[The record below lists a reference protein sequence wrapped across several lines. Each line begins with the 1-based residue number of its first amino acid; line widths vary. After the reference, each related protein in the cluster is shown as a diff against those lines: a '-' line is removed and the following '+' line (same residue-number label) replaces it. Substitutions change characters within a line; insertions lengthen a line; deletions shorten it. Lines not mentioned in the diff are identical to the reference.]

1 MLLGDT
7 VSWAVEASEKQV
19 SMQPNPVTT
28 GGQFKSVASTG
39 ELGNEGLGGHGKMER
54 KSLRRESLML
64 NACFKA
70 SPSPGRDSAGC
81 VASI

>member
-1 MLLGDT
+1 MRMLSRKKRCGVLLGDT

-39 ELGNEGLGGHGKMER
+39 ELGNEGLGGCLLYT
-54 KSLRRESLML
+54 SDAADDYLT
-64 NACFKA
+64 
-70 SPSPGRDSAGC
+70 
-81 VASI
+81 V